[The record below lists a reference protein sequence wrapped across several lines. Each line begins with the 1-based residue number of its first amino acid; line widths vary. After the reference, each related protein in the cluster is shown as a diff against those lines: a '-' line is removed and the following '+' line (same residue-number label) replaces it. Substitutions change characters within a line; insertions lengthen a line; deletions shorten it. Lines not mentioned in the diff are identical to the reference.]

1 MNHWFTWENGQFL
14 PIFFHRYVCWL
25 ASSSHPHWPALTRA
39 HAPRAPAPRARAAWD
54 CYAWGQPRS
63 EKMKHAV
70 YAGYIYIY
78 TGWWF
83 QPLWKKYS
91 QLGLL
96 SPRYGKIK
104 KESKPPT
111 SIYHLNGGFLTWE
124 YPKMDDLWKT
134 LLKWVIWG
142 YPYFRRHSNGFE
154 HWKKDTPTPNGF

>member
-63 EKMKHAV
+63 EKMKQAV
-70 YAGYIYIY
+70 YAGYIYILVD
-78 TGWWF
+78 GF
-83 QPLWKKYS
+83 NHSEKIYS

-104 KESKPPT
+104 KRIQTTNQYIS
-111 SIYHLNGGFLTWE
+111 
-124 YPKMDDLWKT
+124 
-134 LLKWVIWG
+134 LKWGFPNMGV
-142 YPYFRRHSNGFE
+142 PQNGWFME
-154 HWKKDTPTPNGF
+154 NPIKVGDLGVPLF